1 MNIKSSKG
9 ITLIEILLVL
19 GLLVVLLSFAVPSIS
34 SAAVKADLRAAM
46 ENVQH
51 SLEAARRTARMSE
64 SPVFMNISS
73 IAEDAE
79 QTITFSAPGKRGAGV
94 VTQIQDFQVP
104 SDIALVTDQEAFLFD
119 ERGLVTNP
127 GQILFVS
134 KQNESVKFAIT
145 VQ

>member
-1 MNIKSSKG
+1 
-9 ITLIEILLVL
+9 
-19 GLLVVLLSFAVPSIS
+19 
-34 SAAVKADLRAAM
+34 
-46 ENVQH
+46 
-51 SLEAARRTARMSE
+51 MSE